1 MTDTVLQVRVVTPE
15 KPVYEG
21 EASLVIVPAHD
32 GEVGIQARHVRF
44 LASLGFGTLR
54 VHTGGK
60 VLVWFLEG
68 GFVQVGGN
76 KVTVLCDHATPIVDL
91 DPAQA
96 DRLAAEAAAAHQ
108 PQARHLAQ
116 RATVMKRVRA
126 SRHAGSG
133 APRP

>member
-1 MTDTVLQVRVVTPE
+1 MTDTILHVRVVTPE

-21 EASLVIVPAHD
+21 EATLVIVPAHD

-54 VHTGGK
+54 IHGGGR

-76 KVTVLCDHATPIVDL
+76 KVTILCDHATPIADL
-91 DPAQA
+91 DPEQA
-96 DRLAAEAAAAHQ
+96 DRLAAQAREAHQ
-108 PQARHLAQ
+108 PQARLLTQ

-126 SRHAGSG
+126 SRHAG
-133 APRP
+133 APRA